1 MLQIGQLAQATG
13 LTREALRFYEKS
25 GLIRA
30 QRQPNG
36 YRVYPQEAADI
47 VGYIRLAQQLGFSL
61 NEIGSKLPQVW
72 NAPDSTSAINTFLA
86 DKVVDIDERITQLQ
100 NLRVGLLARMGSE
113 CPMQNS
119 QASP

>member
-36 YRVYPQEAADI
+36 YRVYPQEALEI
-47 VGYIRLAQQLGFSL
+47 VGYIRLAQQLGFTL
-61 NEIGSKLPQVW
+61 GEIGNKLPQLW
-72 NAPDSTSAINTFLA
+72 NEPDSASAISAFLME
-86 DKVVDIDERITQLQ
+86 KVVDIDSRIAQLQ
-100 NLRVGLLARMGSE
+100 TLRMGLLNRIGSD
-113 CPMQNS
+113 CPMQS
-119 QASP
+119 QVKH